1 MRLLLQF
8 PEGLKTKA
16 LEEASKYEKEGH
28 EVFIS
33 ASPCWGACDLAIDE
47 AKKIGAD
54 KLIHYG
60 HAQFHK
66 ADFPVEYKLYPITV
80 PLDSLKNSLPKLKK
94 FGKIALVTTV
104 SHIHQL
110 GGMKE
115 MLASAGHDVLTS
127 KGGLAIL
134 EGQVLGCDS
143 SAADKLAE
151 KADAILYFGG
161 GEFHPLGISSA
172 KPVFAINPYANSFEH
187 LNSKLEMKR
196 KKERGMLIAASMAKT
211 IGIILSTKSGQYNL
225 KIAENIAR
233 QLRKEGKSASI
244 LVTAEV
250 DFSALA
256 DFNAF
261 DAYITTA
268 CPRLVDDSERF
279 CKPVVNV
286 GKVPELLKLIKETR
300 E

>member
-8 PEGLKTKA
+8 PEGLKSKA
-16 LEEASKYEKEGH
+16 LEEAAKYEKEGH

-33 ASPCWGACDLAIDE
+33 ATPCWGACDLAIDE
-47 AKKIGAD
+47 AKKIGAE

-60 HAQFHK
+60 HAQFHPH
-66 ADFPVEYKLYPITV
+66 DFPVEYKLYPITV
-80 PLDSLKNSLPKLKK
+80 PLDSLKSALPKLSQYKVI
-94 FGKIALVTTV
+94 GLVTTV

-110 GGMKE
+110 EE
-115 MLASAGHDVLTS
+115 MRKMLQDAGHEVLTT

-143 SAADKLAE
+143 SAAGKLVE
-151 KADAILYFGG
+151 KADALLYFGG
-161 GEFHPLGISSA
+161 GEFHPLGITSR
-172 KPVFAINPYANSFEH
+172 KPIFAINPYANSFES
-187 LNSKLEMKR
+187 LNEKITKKR
-196 KKERGMLIAASMAKT
+196 KKEQGMLIAVSQAKS
-211 IGIILSTKSGQYNL
+211 IGIILSTKSGQFNL
-225 KIAENIAR
+225 PLAQAAAK
-233 QLRKEGKSASI
+233 QLRALGKTVTL

-256 DFNAF
+256 DFNSF

-279 CKPVVNV
+279 GKPVVNV
-286 GKVPELLKLIKETR
+286 SQIPQLLELAKQTQQ
-300 E
+300 